1 MNFLFALC
9 SNLED
14 KDIYGTSD
22 PYVKVYSK
30 IGSEPETNIGTTA
43 KLTDT
48 ENPMWPDVINYEYD
62 PTKQPVS

>member
-1 MNFLFALC
+1 MLSALY

-22 PYVKVYSK
+22 PHVKVYSK
-30 IGSEPETNIGTTA
+30 IGSQPETLIGSTA

-48 ENPMWPDVINYEYD
+48 ENPIWPDVINYEYD
-62 PTKQPVS
+62 PSKQPVS